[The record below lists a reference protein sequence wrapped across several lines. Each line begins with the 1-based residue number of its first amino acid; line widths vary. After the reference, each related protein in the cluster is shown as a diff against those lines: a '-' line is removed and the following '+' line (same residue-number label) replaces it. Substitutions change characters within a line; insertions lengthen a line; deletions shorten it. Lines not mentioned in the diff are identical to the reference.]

1 MRACIG
7 RAFAWQEALLVC
19 ALILQNF
26 DLRLDDPNYEMK
38 MVQTLTIKPKDFYM
52 RASLRTGITATDLQD
67 RLWVSESSK
76 PAEDV
81 VLTNESPTNGC
92 REQGKPIQIIYGSNT
107 GTSQSFSQKLATR
120 LTSSGWSPTVLEMDS
135 AVNKIKKD
143 GPLIAITASYEG
155 QPPDN
160 AASFVAWLES
170 ITDKT
175 SFQGVPY
182 AVFGCGHSDWRSTF
196 QRIPTLVDASLT
208 NLGGTRL
215 TERGVSDAARGD
227 MYGEFEE
234 WVDKHLLPSLSED
247 TPAGA
252 SSDYAAPEL
261 KLELSEQGRASH
273 LQQSVQWGTVLAAS
287 CLTAPGQPEKRH
299 IEIQLPSNTTYS
311 VGDYLAVLPVNP
323 AGEVQRVIKRFRLP
337 WDGIVSI
344 SDAGS
349 TSLPV
354 GIPLPLSELL
364 KGYVELSQPATRKV
378 RLPLHHNTSS
388 LTSSGH

>member
-67 RLWVSESSK
+67 RLWVSGSK
-76 PAEDV
+76 PAQPV
-81 VLTNESPTNGC
+81 VIAKDDSVTNGSD
-92 REQGKPIQIIYGSNT
+92 GKLIQIIYGSNT
-107 GTSQSFSQKLATR
+107 GTSQSFGQKLAAR
-120 LTSSGWSPTVLEMDS
+120 LSRCGWSPAVIEMDS
-135 AVNKIKKD
+135 AVNKISKD
-143 GPLIAITASYEG
+143 GPLIVITASYEG

-160 AASFVAWLES
+160 AASFVAWLKS
-170 ITDKT
+170 MTDKT
-175 SFQGVPY
+175 SFQGVHY

-196 QRIPTLVDASLT
+196 QRVPTLVDTLLAEF
-208 NLGGTRL
+208 GGIRL
-215 TERGVSDAARGD
+215 TERGVTDAARGD

-234 WVDKHLLPSLSED
+234 WVDKHLLPCLSDETD
-247 TPAGA
+247 SGA
-252 SSDYAAPEL
+252 QSDYAPPEL
-261 KLELSEQGRASH
+261 KLELSTQGRASH
-273 LQQSVQWGTVLAAS
+273 LQQNVQWGAVLAS
-287 CLTAPGQPEKRH
+287 TCLTPPGQPEKWH

-311 VGDYLAVLPVNP
+311 VGDYLAVLPLNP
-323 AGEVQRVIKRFRLP
+323 KSEIQRVIKRFRLP

-344 SDAGS
+344 LDAGS
-349 TSLPV
+349 TTLPV
-354 GIPLPLSELL
+354 GTPLPLAELL

-378 RLPLHHNTSS
+378 VLLLP
-388 LTSSGH
+388 